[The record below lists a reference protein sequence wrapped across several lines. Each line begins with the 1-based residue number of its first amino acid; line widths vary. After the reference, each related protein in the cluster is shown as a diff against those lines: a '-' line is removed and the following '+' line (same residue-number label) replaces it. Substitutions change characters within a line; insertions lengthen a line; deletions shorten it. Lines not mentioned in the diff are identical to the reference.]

1 MSMSE
6 KVSVIVPS
14 YNVRAYIE
22 QCLDSILLQ
31 DAMIL
36 EVLCVDANSDDGT
49 YDVLLE
55 YQENNE
61 KVHVLLSDKKS
72 YGYQVNMALD
82 KVKGEYISIID
93 SDDYVDE
100 NMYEKLVQ
108 IADKYN
114 ADYVKGNHY
123 SVIDDLCGNDVGNPY
138 YMWPKGDKRYNL
150 PLSDEYKEELHRI
163 DLSLWRGIYRADF
176 IKRNGIRL
184 NESAG
189 AAYQDIGFMEQVL
202 GYAKKCVYIEN
213 PVYYYRVGRPGSSV
227 CSGRGLIFAQNEF
240 TVLLTEKKK
249 AINSMHGLLLHMV
262 KAFIGNLMLMDN
274 EKEFMENSAIKDA
287 YDWLKKRISK
297 GLEEGLISLKEFP
310 EREQEFINIALYH
323 PLQLIEE
330 NREKK
335 ELLERNTTEI
345 KSKFHGEIYIFGAG
359 FYGIKCLKVMLDS
372 GINVSMFIDND
383 IGKQG
388 KNIAGIPIKALNSL
402 SVNEHPVYIA
412 NKNHANEIY
421 DELKNAGY
429 KEEYLYTYYE

>member
-61 KVHVLLSDKKS
+61 KVHVLSSDKKS

-82 KVKGEYISIID
+82 NVKGEYISIID

-123 SVIDDLCGNDVGNPY
+123 SVIDDLCGNDVVNPY

-150 PLSDEYKEELHRI
+150 PLSDEYKDELHRI

-202 GYAKKCVYIEN
+202 G
-213 PVYYYRVGRPGSSV
+213 
-227 CSGRGLIFAQNEF
+227 
-240 TVLLTEKKK
+240 
-249 AINSMHGLLLHMV
+249 
-262 KAFIGNLMLMDN
+262 
-274 EKEFMENSAIKDA
+274 
-287 YDWLKKRISK
+287 
-297 GLEEGLISLKEFP
+297 
-310 EREQEFINIALYH
+310 
-323 PLQLIEE
+323 
-330 NREKK
+330 
-335 ELLERNTTEI
+335 
-345 KSKFHGEIYIFGAG
+345 
-359 FYGIKCLKVMLDS
+359 
-372 GINVSMFIDND
+372 
-383 IGKQG
+383 
-388 KNIAGIPIKALNSL
+388 
-402 SVNEHPVYIA
+402 
-412 NKNHANEIY
+412 
-421 DELKNAGY
+421 
-429 KEEYLYTYYE
+429 